1 MARNL
6 YFTQGT
12 KGEQNLVQDLIDE
25 HIKIYGIECYY
36 IPRKIYEDKLWS
48 DIYYSEFKDS
58 YLIEMYLEN
67 FEGFGGKGD
76 MLSKFGLKVSDEI
89 SLTVSRRRWK
99 DFVDLSTNKI
109 VQGRPND
116 GDLIFFPL
124 NQNVFEIKF
133 VENQSPFY
141 QLNKLYIYTLT
152 CEMFE
157 YGDSIFD
164 TGNDQ
169 IDNLHRESG
178 DYPIILNIGGI
189 GNFTPG
195 EKIFGSQF
203 SATASGVLV
212 ENGYLGTIR
221 ITSSGGGYVSPPVV
235 SVYDIRGNFV
245 DRGSCTISGG
255 KVTSVTGP
263 PSSTFS
269 GVPSIIIGAS
279 PQDPTAT
286 VATWD
291 PDNRTVTVV
300 YTKGDFAD
308 GELIRGETSNAAWN
322 VTSTDDIDTS
332 YGDDYSENR
341 QIENAGNL
349 LVDFSESNPFGNFGD
364 MEELF

>member
-36 IPRKIYEDKLWS
+36 IPRKIYEDKLWK

-164 TGNDQ
+164 TGNAQ
-169 IDNLHRESG
+169 IDNLDKESG
-178 DYPIILNIGGI
+178 DYPIILNIGGT

-195 EKIFGSQF
+195 EKIVGSKF
-203 SATASGVLV
+203 TATASGVLV
-212 ENGYLGTIR
+212 GNYLGTIT
-221 ITSSGGGYVSPPVV
+221 ITSSGAGYVNPPVV
-235 SVYDIRGNFV
+235 SVYSAQGNFI
-245 DRGSCTISGG
+245 DTGSCTISGG
-255 KVTSVTGP
+255 RVTSITGP
-263 PSSTFS
+263 TAIYTFS
-269 GVPSIIIGAS
+269 GVPSILLGAS
-279 PQDPTAT
+279 PQDSTAS
-286 VATWD
+286 VGTWD

-300 YTKGDFAD
+300 YAKGNFAD

-322 VTSTDDIDTS
+322 VSSTDDIDISVGT
-332 YGDDYSENR
+332 DYSENR

-364 MEELF
+364 MEEFF